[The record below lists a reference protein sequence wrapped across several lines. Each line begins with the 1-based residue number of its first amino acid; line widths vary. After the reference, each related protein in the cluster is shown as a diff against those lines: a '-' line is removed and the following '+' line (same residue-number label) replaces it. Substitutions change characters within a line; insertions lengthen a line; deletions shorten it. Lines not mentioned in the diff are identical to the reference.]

1 MVAANGAAILH
12 PPCAEVL
19 CRACGIISTTLD
31 LPATLDRLLIAL
43 RDVPS
48 REWAWTFGALVVL
61 WALTELFVGRLG
73 LHAVSLESDRGS
85 ALAVL
90 ASAAVA
96 WTLAMG
102 ASVVRLLPVGADWA
116 RWAGLGVM
124 AAGLALRVFSILWLG
139 PMFTR
144 LVQILPGH
152 RLVTSGPYRFVRHP
166 SYSGLLL
173 FFMGVGLALGD
184 WLAVAIMVFVP
195 TVGVLY
201 RIRVEEKTLLG
212 AFGEEYRA
220 YMHRVGGLL
229 PLPKSVF
236 HREA

>member
-1 MVAANGAAILH
+1 M
-12 PPCAEVL
+12 
-19 CRACGIISTTLD
+19 D
-31 LPATLDRLLIAL
+31 LPATLDRLLISL

-48 REWAWTFGALVVL
+48 REWAWTFALLVL
-61 WALTELFVGRLG
+61 LWTLSEVFVGRLG

-90 ASAAVA
+90 ASAAVSWA
-96 WTLAMG
+96 LAMG
-102 ASVVRLLPVGADWA
+102 ASVVRQLPIGADWV

-124 AAGLALRVFSILWLG
+124 AAGLGLRVFAILWLG

-173 FFMGVGLALGD
+173 FFIGVGIASGD
-184 WLAVAIMVFVP
+184 WVAVAIMAVVP
-195 TVGVLY
+195 TLGVVY
-201 RIRVEEKTLLG
+201 RIRVEERALLE

-220 YMHRVGGLL
+220 YMDRVGSLL
-229 PLPKSVF
+229 PLPKT
-236 HREA
+236 RTEMKR

>member
-1 MVAANGAAILH
+1 
-12 PPCAEVL
+12 
-19 CRACGIISTTLD
+19 
-31 LPATLDRLLIAL
+31 PATLDRLLIAL

-90 ASAAVA
+90 ASAALA

-102 ASVVRLLPVGADWA
+102 AGVVRLLPLGADWV
-116 RWAGLGVM
+116 RWAGLGGM
-124 AAGLALRVFSILWLG
+124 AAGLTLRVFSILWLG

-173 FFMGVGLALGD
+173 FFTGVGLALGD
-184 WLAVAIMVFVP
+184 WLAVAIMVLVP
-195 TVGVLY
+195 VLGVLY
-201 RIRVEEKTLLG
+201 RIRVEEKALLG
-212 AFGEEYRA
+212 AFGEEYQA
-220 YMHRVGGLL
+220 YRCKVSSLL
-229 PLPKSVF
+229 PVPKSAF
-236 HREA
+236 RRDA